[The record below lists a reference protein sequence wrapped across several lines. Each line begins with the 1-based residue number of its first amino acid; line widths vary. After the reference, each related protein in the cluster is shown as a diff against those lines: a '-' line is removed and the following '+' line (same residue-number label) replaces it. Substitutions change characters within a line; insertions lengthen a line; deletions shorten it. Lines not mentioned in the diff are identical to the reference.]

1 MAKATPAA
9 DANLYRACSVAARE
23 FFLLERGGGTET
35 DWRRFFVDPSEVNDR
50 QLFAITE
57 YPLRASS
64 NIGWG
69 VSEGGSSLGEGVIP
83 GEPPLR
89 VPPLCMFI

>member
-1 MAKATPAA
+1 MAKATPAV

-23 FFLLERGGGTET
+23 FFLLERGGTET
-35 DWRRFFVDPSEVNDR
+35 DWRRRFFVDPSLVNDR

-57 YPLRASS
+57 YPLRTSS

-69 VSEGGSSLGEGVIP
+69 VSGGGSSLGVIP
-83 GEPPLR
+83 CEPPLR